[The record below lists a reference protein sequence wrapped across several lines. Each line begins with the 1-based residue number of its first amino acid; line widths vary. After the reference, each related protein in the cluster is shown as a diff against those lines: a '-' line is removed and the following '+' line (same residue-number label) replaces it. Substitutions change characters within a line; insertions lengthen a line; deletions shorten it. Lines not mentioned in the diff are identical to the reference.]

1 MNLLAHYHQR
11 SPSEQRALRW
21 GAIALAILAL
31 WAIND
36 WASQERLRMQR
47 SLPVLNAQ
55 LEAMRTAI
63 PQIQRLR
70 DTPTAAPVS
79 PDAQKAA
86 LIAAARA
93 SGLSLEITPDGN
105 SGFNVRGQV
114 DFDRWVEWLAQ
125 VQHDQRL
132 RVARANVVRD
142 GSSARI
148 DASLAPAGS

>member
-1 MNLLAHYHQR
+1 MSLLDTYRQR
-11 SPSEQRALRW
+11 SPNEQRALRW
-21 GAIALAILAL
+21 GAIALAALAL

-36 WASQERLRMQR
+36 WASQQRQRLQR
-47 SLPVLNAQ
+47 SLPVLSAQ
-55 LEAMRTAI
+55 LDSMRTAI

-70 DTPTAAPVS
+70 DAPTPNAPS

-93 SGLSLEITPDGN
+93 SSLSLEIAPDGN
-105 SGFNVRGQV
+105 SGFSVRGQV

-125 VQHDQRL
+125 VQRDQRL

-142 GSSARI
+142 GNGTRI
-148 DASLAPAGS
+148 DATLAPAGS